1 MNDLSTLYVELVAS
15 LTSSGCTEDA
25 AQALVE
31 ASEAL
36 RGTEQEGRLTIAKG
50 ELAAVKG
57 DYTTALALLS
67 NVRPDHPYYIQ
78 VSNSFKIL
86 ISLISFYSQVLHQ
99 EYRGLVSSS
108 NHFFQFWYQ

>member
-1 MNDLSTLYVELVAS
+1 MNDLSTLYLELVAS

-25 AQALVE
+25 VQALIE
-31 ASEAL
+31 ANEAL

-78 VSNSFKIL
+78 VSGGSNNEWQVVLLVLQPISYFK
-86 ISLISFYSQVLHQ
+86 
-99 EYRGLVSSS
+99 
-108 NHFFQFWYQ
+108 FFEIVT

>member
-78 VSNSFKIL
+78 VSNAFKIL
-86 ISLISFYSQVLHQ
+86 LSLISFYSQVLHQ
-99 EYRGLVSSS
+99 WYSGLVRCS
-108 NHFFQFWYQ
+108 NHFF

>member
-78 VSNSFKIL
+78 VSNAFKI
-86 ISLISFYSQVLHQ
+86 LISFYSQVLHQ
-99 EYRGLVSSS
+99 EYRGLVRCS
-108 NHFFQFWYQ
+108 NHFLQFWYQ